1 MDMVIVPLLALLIY
15 IGIQNTTVSER
26 VVLLPDD
33 AGTAGV
39 VVVTT
44 AAGEQVLDTA
54 YASAQVSG
62 RGQLAVGHDQADQV
76 RARYAL
82 TLAALPPRPE
92 SFTVYFDSGSSTQL
106 TAESEQ
112 VLNRLKAAL
121 TTWQAAEITVIGHT
135 DRVGRPKD
143 NDALSVNRAATV
155 RDILVGVLAA
165 GTTMGIAGRGER
177 EPLVPTADEVPEALN
192 RRVEINLR

>member
-1 MDMVIVPLLALLIY
+1 MPAKGANEMVYL
-15 IGIQNTTVSER
+15 GIQNTAVSER

-33 AGTAGV
+33 AGKAGV

-44 AAGEQVLDTA
+44 AGGEQVLSTA

-62 RGQLAVGHDQADQV
+62 RGQLEAGHDQADQV

-92 SFTVYFDSGSSTQL
+92 SFTVYFASGSSTEL
-106 TAESEQ
+106 TAESGQ
-112 VLNRLKAAL
+112 VLSRLKAAL
-121 TTWQAAEITVIGHT
+121 ATWQAPEIAVIGHT
-135 DRVGRPKD
+135 DRVGRLED
-143 NDALSVNRAATV
+143 NDTLSVNRATTV
-155 RDILVGVLAA
+155 RAILAGVVAA
-165 GTTMGIAGRGER
+165 GTTVGIAGRGER